1 MLTLSDRSA
10 AMLFMV
16 LVVGTACA
24 TATVADGAIL
34 ALSPLLVTMV
44 MMFVVTR
51 DGYRGAARQR
61 LGVTRIGVRWWP
73 TAVLATA
80 GISMVA
86 ATIVVVI
93 GLGHFVAPSRDGLA
107 DLGVLLVTGTVLAAV
122 EEIGWRGYLQPRLTS
137 WTNPWCSY
145 VVVGVCWA
153 TWHLPYILFT
163 DGYHAAGNRWLVL
176 TLFVVG
182 VIMFSVLFGM
192 LRDLSG
198 SVWPAVMAHMA
209 HNVAFGWLG
218 ASVISTEYPLAANEY
233 LAGDAGILVLL
244 GTTAAVL
251 MIGAVTGH
259 LPPLRIRS
267 RSAA

>member
-1 MLTLSDRSA
+1 MFTLSDRSSSA
-10 AMLFMV
+10 LFMV
-16 LVVGTACA
+16 MVVGTACA

-34 ALSPLLVTMV
+34 AVSPLLVTIV

-51 DGYRGAARQR
+51 DGYRGAAWQR

-80 GISMVA
+80 GISLVA
-86 ATIVVVI
+86 AMIVVVI
-93 GLGHFVAPSRDGLA
+93 GLGHFVAPSRDGLV
-107 DLGVLLVTGTVLAAV
+107 DLGVLLVTGTVLAAA
-122 EEIGWRGYLQPRLTS
+122 EEIGWRGYLQPRLAT
-137 WTNPWCSY
+137 WIGPWCSY

-163 DGYHAAGNRWLVL
+163 DGYHAGGNGWLVL

-198 SVWPAVMAHMA
+198 SVWPAVIAHMA

-218 ASVISTEYPLAANEY
+218 ASVISTTYPVVVNEY
-233 LAGDAGILVLL
+233 LAGDTGILVML
-244 GTTAAVL
+244 GTTGAVL
-251 MIGAVTGH
+251 TIGAVTGH
-259 LPPLRIRS
+259 LPAIRRRS
-267 RSAA
+267 RSAI